1 MKDNKQHLNI
11 AIVADS
17 LARHDAGGIVSGFVG
32 LISSL
37 GKLRDGEEEYVI
49 IGHWQGADW
58 LKPYLGSN
66 QRLIVRPR
74 VRTQRGKLKK
84 CLGPLQPLAGRIWRS
99 LSAPL
104 FLRTEWPEVAISDGF
119 FENLGCDVIHFPYQD
134 FVLCS
139 LPTIFNPHDLQHLH
153 YPQFFKPSDIAW
165 RETIYRTACH
175 LSNTVVAGSD
185 WVKRDIVYQYGV
197 NPGKVQVIPWAPPT
211 QIFPAPSED
220 RMKTVKEKY
229 RLELPFAFYPATTW
243 KHKNH
248 LSLLEAVARL
258 RDHHRLL
265 LHIVCTGALVPDH
278 WAEINKHLDTLYLRN
293 QVQFLGEVPAE
304 DIRSIYRLAQF
315 VVVPTLFEAASGP
328 IFEAWEDDV
337 PVACSTVTSLPEQ
350 VKDAALLFDPFSV
363 DAIATALQRMSV
375 DDNLRDELIRKGQRR
390 LKDFDWER
398 TAKAYRAV
406 YRRAAN
412 IPLTEE
418 DHCLL
423 SWDWMRDSNLSTM
436 EEQ

>member
-1 MKDNKQHLNI
+1 
-11 AIVADS
+11 
-17 LARHDAGGIVSGFVG
+17 VSVFVG

-37 GKLRDGEEEYVI
+37 GRLRDGEEEYVI
-49 IGHWQGADW
+49 IGHWQGAEW
-58 LKPYLGSN
+58 LKPYFGSN
-66 QRLIVRPR
+66 QRLVIRPR
-74 VRTQRGKLKK
+74 VRTQRDKLKQ
-84 CLGPLQPLAGRIWRS
+84 CLGPLQPFTRRIWRALFAS
-99 LSAPL
+99 LLSKA
-104 FLRTEWPEVAISDGF
+104 EWPQVAISDGF
-119 FENLGCDVIHFPYQD
+119 YENLGCDVIHFPYPN

-139 LPTIFNPHDLQHLH
+139 LPTIYNPHDLQHLH
-153 YPQFFKPSDIAW
+153 YPQFFKPSHIAW
-165 RETIYRTACH
+165 RETVYRSGCY

-185 WVKRDIVYQYGV
+185 WVKQDIVRHYGV
-197 NPGKVQVIPWAPPT
+197 DLDKVQVIPWAPPT

-220 RMKTVKEKY
+220 KIKAVREKY
-229 RLELPFAFYPATTW
+229 CLEPPFAFYPATTW

-248 LSLLEAVARL
+248 VRLLEAAARL
-258 RDHHRLL
+258 RDHDDWLIR
-265 LHIVCTGALVPDH
+265 IVCTGALVPDQ
-278 WAEINKHLDTLYLRN
+278 WTEINRHLDAHSLRN
-293 QVQFLGEVPAE
+293 QVRFLGVVPPG

-328 IFEAWEDDV
+328 IFEAWEDGV

-363 DAIATALQRMSV
+363 DAIAMALHRMSSEETLRNEL
-375 DDNLRDELIRKGQRR
+375 NLKGQRR

-412 IPLTEE
+412 FPLTDE
-418 DHCLL
+418 DRWLL
-423 SWDWMRDSNLSTM
+423 SWDWMRDSNLAPL

>member
-1 MKDNKQHLNI
+1 
-11 AIVADS
+11 
-17 LARHDAGGIVSGFVG
+17 VSVFVG

-37 GKLRDGEEEYVI
+37 GRLRDGEEEYVI

-58 LKPYLGSN
+58 LKPYFGSN
-66 QRLIVRPR
+66 QRLVIRPR
-74 VRTQRGKLKK
+74 VRTQRDKLKQ
-84 CLGPLQPLAGRIWRS
+84 CLGPLQPFTRRIWRTLFGS
-99 LSAPL
+99 LLSKAG
-104 FLRTEWPEVAISDGF
+104 WPGVEISDGF
-119 FENLGCDVIHFPYQD
+119 YENLGCDVIHFPSQN

-139 LPTIFNPHDLQHLH
+139 LPTIYNPHDLQHLH

-165 RETIYRTACH
+165 RETIYRAGCH

-185 WVKRDIVYQYGV
+185 WVKQDIVRHYGV
-197 NPGKVQVIPWAPPT
+197 DLDKVQVIPWAPPT
-211 QIFPAPSED
+211 QIFPAPTED
-220 RMKTVKEKY
+220 RMKRVMEKY

-248 LSLLEAVARL
+248 VRLLEAAARL
-258 RDHHRLL
+258 RDHDDLL
-265 LHIVCTGALVPDH
+265 IRIVCTGALVPDQ
-278 WAEINKHLDTLYLRN
+278 WTEINRHLDGHSLRN
-293 QVQFLGEVPAE
+293 QVRFLGVVPPE

-328 IFEAWEDDV
+328 IFEAWEDGV

-363 DAIATALQRMSV
+363 EAIATALHRMSLEETLRNEL
-375 DDNLRDELIRKGQRR
+375 NLKGQRR
-390 LKDFDWER
+390 LRDFDWER

-406 YRRAAN
+406 YRRAARF
-412 IPLTEE
+412 PLTDE
-418 DHCLL
+418 DRWLL
-423 SWDWMRDSNLSTM
+423 SCDWMRDSNLAPL

>member
-1 MKDNKQHLNI
+1 
-11 AIVADS
+11 
-17 LARHDAGGIVSGFVG
+17 
-32 LISSL
+32 
-37 GKLRDGEEEYVI
+37 
-49 IGHWQGADW
+49 
-58 LKPYLGSN
+58 
-66 QRLIVRPR
+66 
-74 VRTQRGKLKK
+74 
-84 CLGPLQPLAGRIWRS
+84 
-99 LSAPL
+99 
-104 FLRTEWPEVAISDGF
+104 VAISDGF
-119 FENLGCDVIHFPYQD
+119 LENLACDVIHFPYQD

-165 RETIYRTACH
+165 REITYRTGCH
-175 LSNTVVAGSD
+175 LSNTVVAGSN
-185 WVKRDIVYQYGV
+185 WVKRDIVYHYGL
-197 NPGKVQVIPWAPPT
+197 NPDKVQVIPWAPPT

-220 RMKTVKEKY
+220 TIKTVKEKY

-248 LSLLEAVARL
+248 LRLLEAVARL
-258 RDHHRLL
+258 RDHHAFSVR
-265 LHIVCTGALVPDH
+265 IVCTGAPVPDH

-293 QVQFLGEVPAE
+293 QVQFLGVVPPE

-328 IFEAWEDDV
+328 IFEAWQDGV

-350 VKDAALLFDPFSV
+350 VGDAALLFDPFSV
-363 DAIATALQRMSV
+363 DNIANALHRVSV
-375 DDNLRDELIRKGQRR
+375 DENLRYELISKGQRR
-390 LKDFDWER
+390 LKGFDWER

-412 IPLTEE
+412 FPLTDE
-418 DHCLL
+418 DRWLL
-423 SWDWMRDSNLSTM
+423 SWDWMRDSNSATM